1 MRFFSEDEQNLPALE
16 KDGKIAAIE
25 AALETYVG
33 KTRQCRQFTTLI
45 GRIQCGRVGLGH
57 TRQKEADG
65 GFVDIGRL
73 KYRSEHRQSVS
84 AV

>member
-45 GRIQCGRVGLGH
+45 GRMQFGRVGLGH

>member
-1 MRFFSEDEQNLPALE
+1 MSRIE
-16 KDGKIAAIE
+16 GWKIAAIE

-45 GRIQCGRVGLGH
+45 GRMQFGRVGLGH